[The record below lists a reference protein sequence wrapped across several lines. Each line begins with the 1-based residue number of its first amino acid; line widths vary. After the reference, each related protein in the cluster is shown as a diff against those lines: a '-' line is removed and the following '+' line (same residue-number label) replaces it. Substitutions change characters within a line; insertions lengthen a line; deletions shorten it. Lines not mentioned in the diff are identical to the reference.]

1 MSFLTQIFHLGL
13 FAVDGN
19 FLGVHA
25 FSECYFNQGWNFL
38 RGLLSQNP
46 CLNAAL

>member
-25 FSECYFNQGWNFL
+25 FSEFSVNQD
-38 RGLLSQNP
+38 RGLVRDLSSQNP
-46 CLNAAL
+46 CLNALP